1 MGFPAS
7 ITVALFDL
15 DGVLTD
21 TAQVHRRA
29 WKETFDA
36 FLARRLGDGY
46 EPFSEDDYLAYVDG
60 RPRADG
66 VREFLGS
73 RDITLPEGNP
83 DDLPGD
89 STVHGVGNQ
98 KNQLLLA
105 VIERHGVR
113 VYPEA
118 AGYLERLRAAGLRIG
133 VVTSS
138 ANAEAV
144 LRAADLAR
152 LVEVRID
159 GVAITRRGLSGKP
172 APDSFLAGAEAFEV
186 KPEQAVVFEDA
197 VAGVEA
203 GRAGAFG
210 YVVGV
215 DRVRDGRHADALR
228 AAGADVVVT
237 DLTELEQRR

>member
-1 MGFPAS
+1 MAFSAS

-21 TAQVHRRA
+21 TAQVHRQA
-29 WKETFDA
+29 WKDTFDA
-36 FLARRLGDGY
+36 LLARRLGEGY
-46 EPFSEDDYLAYVDG
+46 EPFSEDDYLAHVDG

-73 RDITLPEGNP
+73 RDISLPEGDP
-83 DDLPGD
+83 EDLPGD

-98 KNQLLLA
+98 KNQLLLSL
-105 VIERHGVR
+105 IERDGIQ
-113 VYPEA
+113 VYPESV
-118 AGYLERLRAAGLRIG
+118 GYVSRLRAAGLGIG

-144 LRAADLAR
+144 LAAAGLTDL
-152 LVEVRID
+152 VDVRID
-159 GVAITRRGLSGKP
+159 GVEIARRGLRGKP
-172 APDSFLAGAEAFEV
+172 APDSFLAGAEALGV
-186 KPEQAVVFEDA
+186 KPGQAVVFEDA
-197 VAGVEA
+197 VAGVA
-203 GRAGAFG
+203 AARAGAFG

-228 AAGADVVVT
+228 ESGADVVVT
-237 DLTELEQRR
+237 DLTELEEQR

>member
-36 FLARRLGDGY
+36 FLARRIGDSY
-46 EPFSEDDYLAYVDG
+46 EPFSDDDYLAYVDG

-66 VREFLGS
+66 VREFLKS

-105 VIERHGVR
+105 VIERDGIR

-118 AGYLERLRAAGLRIG
+118 VGYVSALRAAGLGIG

-144 LRAADLAR
+144 LTAADLAR
-152 LVEVRID
+152 LVDVRID
-159 GVAITRRGLSGKP
+159 GVEISRRGLRGKP
-172 APDSFLAGAEAFEV
+172 APDSFVAGAEAFDV

-215 DRVRDGRHADALR
+215 DRVRDGRHAEALR
-228 AAGADVVVT
+228 EAGADVVVT
-237 DLTELEQRR
+237 DLTELEERR